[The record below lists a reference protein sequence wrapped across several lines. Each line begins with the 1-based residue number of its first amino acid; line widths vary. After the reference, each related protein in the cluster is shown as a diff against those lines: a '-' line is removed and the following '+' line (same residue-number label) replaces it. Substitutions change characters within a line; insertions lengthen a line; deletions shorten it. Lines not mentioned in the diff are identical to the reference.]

1 MFRVSENRLN
11 LLLRGRATHASVLRR
26 LLSTRIKEEKTTLE
40 DAGIISNRTIHEK
53 QNHHIEGITK
63 DNDLELLEKGIR
75 KSDEMTSN
83 FTNYMYRFHRLPPNY
98 GSNQLITIDKE
109 LQREL
114 HGVMASFKAPCRF
127 AFGYGSGVF
136 EQAGYSKTDSKPQID
151 IILGV
156 THPSH
161 FHSINMRQNPHHY
174 SSLKY
179 FGSEFVSK
187 FQEIGAGVY
196 FNPFANINGHDVKY
210 GVVSMETLLKD
221 VATWNTFYIA
231 GRLQKPVKI
240 LKNDLRVQYW
250 NQLNLKAAATLA
262 KHYTLEK
269 NNNKFD
275 EFQFYKEITALS
287 YAGDIRYKLGG
298 ENPDKVNNIVTKN
311 FERFQIYY
319 KPIYKEV
326 VLNDSFYLPK
336 GFTLKNTQRLL
347 LSRISKSSALQT
359 IKGVFTA
366 GVTKSIKYAWAK
378 KMKSMKRS

>member
-1 MFRVSENRLN
+1 MFN
-11 LLLRGRATHASVLRR
+11 R
-26 LLSTRIKEEKTTLE
+26 LLSTQIKEGRSSID
-40 DAGIISNRTIHEK
+40 DAGIIPDGTINERP
-53 QNHHIEGITK
+53 NHYIEGITK
-63 DNDLELLEKGIR
+63 GSDLDLLEKGIR
-75 KSDEMTSN
+75 KTDEMTSN
-83 FTNYMYRFHRLPPNY
+83 FTNYMYKFHRLPPNY

-109 LQREL
+109 LQKEL
-114 HGVMASFKAPCRF
+114 DGVMSSFKAPCRF

-136 EQAGYSKTDSKPQID
+136 EQAGYSKSHSKPQID

-156 THPSH
+156 TYPSH
-161 FHSINMRQNPHHY
+161 FHSINMRQNPQHY

-179 FGSEFVSK
+179 FGSKFVSK
-187 FQEIGAGVY
+187 FQQIGAGVY

-221 VATWNTFYIA
+221 IATWNTFYLA

-298 ENPDKVNNIVTKN
+298 ENPDKVNNIVTEN
-311 FERFQIYY
+311 FERFQEYY

-366 GVTKSIKYAWAK
+366 GITKSIKYAWAK
-378 KMKSMKRS
+378 KLKSMRRS